1 MKKILLVL
9 LLATVW
15 SASAQQVTNRYS
27 MKLSKNPD
35 GSYSLI
41 NEARYAKL
49 IDLSK
54 VEGLLEPYTYERE
67 RLQGGRGARVRL
79 PHARRL

>member
-1 MKKILLVL
+1 MVNQFPNPNKSSKKILIQNLKTMKKILLAL

-41 NEARYAKL
+41 NEARYAN
-49 IDLSK
+49 
-54 VEGLLEPYTYERE
+54 
-67 RLQGGRGARVRL
+67 
-79 PHARRL
+79 